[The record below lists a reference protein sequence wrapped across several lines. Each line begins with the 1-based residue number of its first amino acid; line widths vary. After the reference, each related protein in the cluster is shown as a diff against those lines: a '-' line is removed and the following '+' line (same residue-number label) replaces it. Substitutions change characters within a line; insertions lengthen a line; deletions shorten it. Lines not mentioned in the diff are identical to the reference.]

1 MKNLLRNSLILIL
14 MAAQLILTSCSRQMV
29 YSHYENVGK
38 EGWERWDSVSY
49 VVPIREDGT
58 YAEEVGIRS
67 TRLYP
72 FMNIAVIV
80 TQEAQPSGMHRRDTV
95 CFNLTDDE
103 GHGKGE
109 GISYR
114 QMSAPAASIQLQAGD
129 TLRVSI
135 RHYMYKECLPGITD
149 VGFSMTRVDE

>member
-58 YAEEVGIRS
+58 YAEDVGIRS

-80 TQEAQPSGMHRRDTV
+80 GVGVFSFHEGGASQGYSLFQPDG
-95 CFNLTDDE
+95 
-103 GHGKGE
+103 
-109 GISYR
+109 
-114 QMSAPAASIQLQAGD
+114 
-129 TLRVSI
+129 
-135 RHYMYKECLPGITD
+135 
-149 VGFSMTRVDE
+149 